1 MATRSQMPQPSKGKA
16 PERGAPASAPAP
28 FPFDEALND
37 LMQVVA
43 GKTCPNRHSE
53 MRVGTRP
60 HRSPSPSIDF
70 DPQQLPL
77 DSPLDAQLLPRSGS
91 HYGVV
96 DSTTL
101 THIAS
106 ALSRTRREAA
116 RRDACTLARTECRE
130 CLRGSERMGRRDQKE
145 VPQRQCRHHR
155 KPASWTEPSL
165 ALLLCGTS
173 SVPLLEK
180 PANLGRAEGIR
191 ENGGTCSGG
200 CSNVTMPVPVKSKAP
215 PSAGELARAL
225 GGTSER
231 VLG

>member
-1 MATRSQMPQPSKGKA
+1 MASVATRSQMPQPSKGKA

-91 HYGVV
+91 H
-96 DSTTL
+96 
-101 THIAS
+101 
-106 ALSRTRREAA
+106 
-116 RRDACTLARTECRE
+116 
-130 CLRGSERMGRRDQKE
+130 
-145 VPQRQCRHHR
+145 
-155 KPASWTEPSL
+155 
-165 ALLLCGTS
+165 
-173 SVPLLEK
+173 
-180 PANLGRAEGIR
+180 
-191 ENGGTCSGG
+191 
-200 CSNVTMPVPVKSKAP
+200 
-215 PSAGELARAL
+215 
-225 GGTSER
+225 
-231 VLG
+231 

>member
-1 MATRSQMPQPSKGKA
+1 MPQPSKGKA

-155 KPASWTEPSL
+155 KAG
-165 ALLLCGTS
+165 LLDGAQLGAS
-173 SVPLLEK
+173 SVWDFERCSKNQPTL
-180 PANLGRAEGIR
+180 ARR
-191 ENGGTCSGG
+191 EN
-200 CSNVTMPVPVKSKAP
+200 VV
-215 PSAGELARAL
+215 RAAVVV
-225 GGTSER
+225 R
-231 VLG
+231 I